1 MRLFLTIL
9 FILNSLIG
17 FASLN
22 LRGQTDTNQTF
33 SITKSS
39 LKDYVKAVKTY
50 KDQLI
55 QDTVMFKKENGILE
69 LPLIQP
75 HYPPSVIFTDTLI
88 EDEEA
93 FEGREYNYLGQYK
106 KIGFFLVEG
115 RFYEHYECYLIDKRI
130 GIVTIIWDKPKLSP
144 SSKYFANISK
154 LQIFDGVPSGI
165 QIWKIDTSHNVELS
179 KYLELDQRIWFPID
193 FVWETDNS
201 LILKVVSINKF
212 WESEELT
219 NEDYYYLRINL

>member
-1 MRLFLTIL
+1 
-9 FILNSLIG
+9 LIG

-39 LKDYVKAVKTY
+39 LKDHVKAVKTY

-55 QDTVMFKKENGILE
+55 QDTIMFKKENGILE

-75 HYPPSVIFTDTLI
+75 HYPPSVIFTDTLV
-88 EDEEA
+88 EDGEA

-115 RFYEHYECYLIDKRI
+115 HFYEHYECYLIDKRT
-130 GIVTIIWDKPKLSP
+130 GRETIIWDKPKLSP
-144 SSKYFANISK
+144 SSKYFANISR
-154 LQIFDGVPSGI
+154 LHIFEGVPSGI
-165 QIWKIDTSHNVELS
+165 QIWKIDIIDVSYKVELS

-201 LILKVVSINKF
+201 LILKVVSFNKF
-212 WESEELT
+212 WELEKLA